1 MTSLEDKSEMNTK
14 VEVVSSKAEDVSS
27 KVEDVSSKVET
38 TSTKNVIVGGA
49 KKTFLTLYK
58 LWIKKYKFSLFAF
71 IAMITFY
78 IAHQQKSFI
87 EIKKIFK
94 KKS

>member
-1 MTSLEDKSEMNTK
+1 MANLETNPETNI
-14 VEVVSSKAEDVSS
+14 

-49 KKTFLTLYK
+49 KKSFLKLYK
-58 LWIKKYKFSLFAF
+58 LWIKKYKYPLFAF

-78 IAHQQKSFI
+78 VAHQQKSFI
-87 EIKKIFK
+87 EVKNLLKKN
-94 KKS
+94 

>member
-1 MTSLEDKSEMNTK
+1 MDDLKNKSETNI
-14 VEVVSSKAEDVSS
+14 

-49 KKTFLTLYK
+49 KKSFLKLYK

>member
-1 MTSLEDKSEMNTK
+1 MTDLENKSDTNI
-14 VEVVSSKAEDVSS
+14 

-49 KKTFLTLYK
+49 KKSFLKLYK
-58 LWIKKYKFSLFAF
+58 LWIKKYKYPLFAF

-78 IAHQQKSFI
+78 VAHQQKSFI
-87 EIKKIFK
+87 EVKKLLK
-94 KKS
+94 KN

>member
-1 MTSLEDKSEMNTK
+1 MANLETNPETNI
-14 VEVVSSKAEDVSS
+14 

-58 LWIKKYKFSLFAF
+58 LWIKKYKYPLFAF

-87 EIKKIFK
+87 EVKKLFK